1 MSDSNPNTN
10 QLTSTVQET
19 PSSAPAVEPAA
30 NPAQAT
36 DPNSLFADQLQSI
49 KTDDGRQKYADV
61 QTALNSIP
69 HAQSHISE
77 QAERIKQLEAE
88 LEQRK
93 GMEAVLE
100 QLQSQ
105 QQPQVEQPSNN
116 TGIDATTIEQLLD
129 QRLQQRE
136 VAQVQQAN
144 AQQVLNKLKEQ
155 FGDNAEQQFNAKAV
169 ELGMTPVQLSDLARQ
184 TPAAALAFFNSPAP
198 APANPTTSSINTN
211 VLESAPKPAEDPMAR
226 FRGDMSPGIAAWRAA
241 EVKQD

>member
-10 QLTSTVQET
+10 QSTSTVQET
-19 PSSAPAVEPAA
+19 PSSAPAVEPAV

-77 QAERIKQLEAE
+77 QAQRIKELEAE

-105 QQPQVEQPSNN
+105 QQPRVEQPSNN
-116 TGIDATTIEQLLD
+116 AGIDATTIEQLLD

-136 VAQVQQAN
+136 IAQVQQAN
-144 AQQVLNKLKEQ
+144 AQQVLNKLQEQ
-155 FGDNAEQQFNAKAV
+155 FGDNAEQRFNARAM

-184 TPAAALAFFNSPAP
+184 TPAAALAFFNTPAP

-226 FRGDMSPGIAAWRAA
+226 FRGDTSPGLAAWRAA
-241 EVKQD
+241 EIKSD

>member
-1 MSDSNPNTN
+1 MSDSNPSTN
-10 QLTSTVQET
+10 QSTSTVQET
-19 PSSAPAVEPAA
+19 PSSAPAVEPAV
-30 NPAQAT
+30 NPAQAV
-36 DPNSLFADQLQSI
+36 DPNSLFANQLQSI

-105 QQPQVEQPSNN
+105 QQPQVEQPSNV
-116 TGIDATTIEQLLD
+116 GIDATQIDQLLD

-136 VAQVQQAN
+136 IAQMQQAN
-144 AQQVLNKLKEQ
+144 AQQVLDKLNEQ
-155 FGDNAEQQFNAKAV
+155 YGDNAEQQFNAKAM
-169 ELGMTPVQLSDLARQ
+169 ELGMTPAQLSDLARQ
-184 TPAAALAFFNSPAP
+184 TPAAALAFFNTPAP

-226 FRGDMSPGIAAWRAA
+226 FSGTTSPGIAAWRAA
-241 EVKQD
+241 AVNTD